1 MLDMKCRKPKGLQ
14 KLKLLAI
21 FAIVAISAITMTAC
35 GGKGNK
41 KDWDY
46 ITSKGTLIMGFDASF
61 PPMGFSQDGE
71 YVGFD
76 FDLAKEMMKLSDFNG
91 LELKL
96 QPIDWSMKEQ
106 DLKTK
111 KIDVIWNGFTIT
123 EARATALNFSIPYM
137 TNRQVVV
144 VKGGSINAVSGLS
157 GLTIGYQNGSSALA
171 AIQGNDT
178 TKDLSV
184 TPYEDNVMILNELVD
199 NVRIQAAVMDEV
211 VARYL
216 VASNPSYAGL
226 RVIDE
231 TLAYEEF
238 GIGMRKGDNQLKYK
252 IDSALRKLAADGKI
266 QSIAADWFNSTDALL
281 TVGGV

>member
-1 MLDMKCRKPKGLQ
+1 MKKQIKII
-14 KLKLLAI
+14 AM
-21 FAIVAISAITMTAC
+21 FAIVAVMAITLTAC
-35 GGKGNK
+35 GGAGKEDWEYI
-41 KDWDY
+41 KD
-46 ITSKGTLIMGFDASF
+46 KGTLIMGFDASF
-61 PPMGFSQDGE
+61 PPMGFTKDGQ

-76 FDLAKEMMKLSDFNG
+76 FDLAKEMMKLSDFDG
-91 LELKL
+91 IELQF

-123 EARATALNFSIPYM
+123 EARATELNFSIPYM

-144 VKGGSINAVSGLS
+144 VKGDSINTVSDMAGK
-157 GLTIGYQNGSSALA
+157 TIGYQNGSSALS
-171 AIQGNDT
+171 AIESNNT
-178 TKDLSV
+178 TKNLTK
-184 TPYEDNVMILNELVD
+184 TPYEDNVMILNELAD

-216 VASNPSYAGL
+216 IATNADYSSL

-238 GIGMRKGDNQLKYK
+238 GIGMRKGDNQLKFK
-252 IDSALRKLAADGKI
+252 IDSALRKLADDGKT
-266 QSIAADWFNSTDALL
+266 QTIAATWFNSTEALL
-281 TVGGV
+281 TIGGV